1 MGIILTGIGIFTA
14 AYVLMV
20 ILKVTKK
27 EKQFQEWINK
37 L

>member
-1 MGIILTGIGIFTA
+1 MSIALTGIGIFTA
-14 AYVLMV
+14 AYVFMV
-20 ILKVTKK
+20 LLKATKK

>member
-1 MGIILTGIGIFTA
+1 MSIALTGIGIFTT
-14 AYVLMV
+14 AYVFMV

>member
-1 MGIILTGIGIFTA
+1 MSIALTGIGIFAA

-20 ILKVTKK
+20 LLKVTKQ

>member
-1 MGIILTGIGIFTA
+1 MSIALTGIGIFTA

-20 ILKVTKK
+20 LLKVTKK